1 MRLEHHHTGQS
12 QCCGALQA
20 DKAPVCV
27 RLLSLSDAMN
37 PSSEQRAVQEELMQA
52 ATALS
57 RAAPLPGPLPDLKL
71 QNGNL
76 DALRMLWVQVR
87 PSSSI

>member
-1 MRLEHHHTGQS
+1 MLI
-12 QCCGALQA
+12 CGALQA
-20 DKAPVCV
+20 DKAPLCV
-27 RLLSLSDAMN
+27 RLLSMS
-37 PSSEQRAVQEELMQA
+37 PSSEQKAVQEELMQA

-57 RAAPLPGPLPDLKL
+57 RAAPLPEPLPDLKL

-87 PSSSI
+87 PTHFCDERTKIFHRPFA